1 MADIQLKNMQYD
13 DLNADTYQLL
23 STFYHLYTALQLD
36 YRTQLTDVESKLA
49 AQFILTRT
57 KRLYLR
63 LKSKLTIDNIRQNPN
78 KVRSILS
85 RSRRRLIVL
94 KKQVASLSTP
104 DQKAIENSLNRYHDS
119 ISGVYQET
127 MLVSSFSGL
136 IQLIY
141 FALVQTHDA
150 VTIYVGKHVS
160 ERTKRFYS
168 LLSDRVIWINDKDI
182 YSLKQVWD
190 TPGPIALVVDCVG
203 EGCSGGSFPLN
214 KFLSKCLLLNR
225 KDPFYFILDSTAVGP
240 TVHPSDYLSRRQ
252 FPLWFQWLVIRDLN
266 GIDQEGIDLS
276 SMASITYFGKHKR
289 QFLPLKSLMNVMG
302 QDVSVFSLG
311 QLSIMGQNRCEQRLA
326 RHHRNGER
334 LYQRGLLFIQREK
347 TLLNVIT
354 MTAHRGD
361 FIASM
366 GVVCIKV
373 SPLLQLSVSETLDR
387 VIALWRAK
395 GLENG
400 IRVDLGGCRGRAV
413 TSVVRKDVY
422 RGTSYIQ
429 ISPGHEDAGL
439 FEDIIDMLVNVFSEL
454 TS

>member
-141 FALVQTHDA
+141 FALLFQH
-150 VTIYVGKHVS
+150 Y
-160 ERTKRFYS
+160 
-168 LLSDRVIWINDKDI
+168 
-182 YSLKQVWD
+182 KQD
-190 TPGPIALVVDCVG
+190 
-203 EGCSGGSFPLN
+203 
-214 KFLSKCLLLNR
+214 
-225 KDPFYFILDSTAVGP
+225 
-240 TVHPSDYLSRRQ
+240 H
-252 FPLWFQWLVIRDLN
+252 
-266 GIDQEGIDLS
+266 
-276 SMASITYFGKHKR
+276 
-289 QFLPLKSLMNVMG
+289 
-302 QDVSVFSLG
+302 
-311 QLSIMGQNRCEQRLA
+311 
-326 RHHRNGER
+326 
-334 LYQRGLLFIQREK
+334 
-347 TLLNVIT
+347 
-354 MTAHRGD
+354 
-361 FIASM
+361 
-366 GVVCIKV
+366 
-373 SPLLQLSVSETLDR
+373 
-387 VIALWRAK
+387 
-395 GLENG
+395 
-400 IRVDLGGCRGRAV
+400 
-413 TSVVRKDVY
+413 
-422 RGTSYIQ
+422 
-429 ISPGHEDAGL
+429 
-439 FEDIIDMLVNVFSEL
+439 
-454 TS
+454 